1 LFWKILY
8 AISANQELQENI
20 LNTKVQEMQIFII
33 GGTGNIST
41 PITKML
47 QGKGHRIT
55 LFNNDQMRP
64 EWLHP
69 ATKVITGNR
78 KDLSSY
84 KERIFKNGNFDC
96 VIDMICFEPID
107 AAIDIEIFKGHTEHF
122 IFCSTVDVYP
132 KTPVCYPLNET
143 IKIGALPSFQYAWK
157 KVECEK
163 KLWEAH
169 RKGDFNLTVLRPA
182 ATYNETWS
190 PGVHSFGGQSYHLD
204 RIRKGKPIIMHGDGN
219 SIWVASYCTDTASAF
234 IGAIGNKNTFGMAY
248 NVTGDEWMTH
258 NQMWRTIASVMRA
271 PEPDF
276 VYIPSLLLSKL
287 APVEAEWCRENFMHN
302 NIFDNSSAKRDLGF
316 KYTIS
321 YERGVQK
328 CLAYL
333 DSHNLIENC
342 DNYPFYDK
350 IVSGW
355 RISEKELTG
364 RIRQT

>member
-1 LFWKILY
+1 MKLL
-8 AISANQELQENI
+8 
-20 LNTKVQEMQIFII
+20 II

-47 QGKGHRIT
+47 QGKGHEIT
-55 LFNNDQMRP
+55 LFNNDQKRP
-64 EWLHP
+64 AWLLP
-69 ATKVITGNR
+69 EIRVITGNR
-78 KDLSSY
+78 KDLPLF
-84 KERIFKNGNFDC
+84 KDQIFKNGNFGC
-96 VIDMICFEPID
+96 VIDMICFEPAD
-107 AAIDIEIFKGHTEHF
+107 ALNDIAVFQGRTEQF

-132 KTPVCYPLNET
+132 KTPSRYPVNEDLN
-143 IKIGALPSFQYAWK
+143 IGALSSFQYAWK

-169 RKGDFNLTVLRPA
+169 HRGDFNLTVLRPA
-182 ATYNETWS
+182 ATYNESWS
-190 PGVHSFGGQSYHLD
+190 PGVHSFGGQTYHLD

-219 SIWVASYCTDTASAF
+219 SIWVASYCTDTALAF
-234 IGAIGNKNTFGMAY
+234 VGATGNNNAFGKAY

-258 NQMWRTIASVMRA
+258 NHIWRTIASVMRA
-271 PEPDF
+271 PDPDF

-302 NIFDNSSAKRDLGF
+302 NIFDNSRAKNDLGF

-321 YERGVQK
+321 YEQGVQK

-342 DNYPFYDK
+342 DNYPFYDC
-350 IVSGW
+350 IVNRW
-355 RISEKELTG
+355 RAMENEVSSKSV
-364 RIRQT
+364 